1 MLKCNNFIKLCSQN
15 VYFFILILCII
26 SITACSSDKPYGPN
40 ILGLQLGM
48 SREDAVKSADKLLA
62 KVDDKMKGQMKDE
75 DFKKK
80 DNVLFSDGIILVF
93 DEKKD
98 RLKGF
103 VIREKVIE
111 NNPELI
117 KWTRPT
123 KEEMQNY
130 IKEISKEADLSL
142 SDWEKTIY
150 GYVYKKNGIVISID
164 PYLSSNDAGI
174 SCGVKE

>member
-1 MLKCNNFIKLCSQN
+1 MLKFNSFIKLCIKD
-15 VYFFILILCII
+15 VHFFVLLLCLI

-48 SREDAVKSADKLLA
+48 SREDAVKSADKLLS
-62 KVDDKMKGQMKDE
+62 KVDDKMHGQMKDE

-80 DNVLFSDGIILVF
+80 DNVLFSDGIILIF
-93 DEKKD
+93 DENKD

-103 VIREKVIE
+103 IIRDRVIR
-111 NNPELI
+111 NAELI

-123 KEEMQNY
+123 KEEMENY
-130 IKEISKEADLSL
+130 IREISKEADLSL
-142 SDWEKTIY
+142 SDWKKTLY
-150 GYVYKKNGIVISID
+150 GYVYEKKGIIID
-164 PYLSSNDAGI
+164 VNPFLNSNDAGI